1 MFMDYHFLFEIAVI
15 LLSTKVL
22 GILTKRFALPQVVGA
37 LLAGLLLGP
46 AMLGVLQET
55 TLMDQLAE
63 LGVIVLMFNAGL
75 ETDLGELKRSGK
87 AAFVIALIGVLVPLA
102 GGFALAAAFNRGP
115 DAFLQ
120 NVFIGVVLTATSVSI
135 TVETLKDIGR
145 LSTRSGSAILGAA
158 IIDDVLGI
166 VALTVISSM
175 ADPAV
180 NIWIVLLQILG
191 FFVFVVLAGFLFYKF
206 YVQWVVKAE
215 KGMHRHVIISF
226 VFCLLMSYIAEVVFG
241 VADITGAFCAG
252 VIISMTQRSQYLNSK
267 FDVLSYAYL
276 SPLFFASIGLQ
287 VTLPQMTPA
296 IVLFSVLLI
305 VVAVLTK
312 VVGCGLGA
320 KLCHYQNYQAAR
332 IGVGMIS
339 RGEVA
344 LIVASKGMALGLMGN
359 NFLGPVILMVVATT
373 IVTPVLLKF
382 VFRWGPANTPPVE
395 KGFSENYAQLSAL
408 RSGIGVKDLAE
419 KARAQN
425 AEEPVE
431 TKNK

>member
-1 MFMDYHFLFEIAVI
+1 MDYHFLFEIAVI

-135 TVETLKDIGR
+135 TVETLKEIGR

-166 VALTVISSM
+166 IGLTVITSLGGGGANVWWCWGRSPPSSPS
-175 ADPAV
+175 AWWYGWSCTGSWTGGSAGTAGTSAALWCSPSPSACSTPSLPRRSSAWLISPA
-180 NIWIVLLQILG
+180 
-191 FFVFVVLAGFLFYKF
+191 
-206 YVQWVVKAE
+206 
-215 KGMHRHVIISF
+215 
-226 VFCLLMSYIAEVVFG
+226 
-241 VADITGAFCAG
+241 
-252 VIISMTQRSQYLNSK
+252 
-267 FDVLSYAYL
+267 
-276 SPLFFASIGLQ
+276 P
-287 VTLPQMTPA
+287 
-296 IVLFSVLLI
+296 
-305 VVAVLTK
+305 
-312 VVGCGLGA
+312 
-320 KLCHYQNYQAAR
+320 
-332 IGVGMIS
+332 IS
-339 RGEVA
+339 RA
-344 LIVASKGMALGLMGN
+344 
-359 NFLGPVILMVVATT
+359 
-373 IVTPVLLKF
+373 
-382 VFRWGPANTPPVE
+382 
-395 KGFSENYAQLSAL
+395 
-408 RSGIGVKDLAE
+408 
-419 KARAQN
+419 
-425 AEEPVE
+425 
-431 TKNK
+431 